1 MGWAIRDSLK
11 SFPNPRVPKVEMNTL
26 TTYIFL
32 DIDGVLVKEEVF
44 TEINLEEDL
53 PRLDKS
59 CANWFAETVRRY
71 PHTKIVISSSW
82 REIYSLEVIK
92 SVFPKDIADRI
103 EGTTPLYTRPAKF
116 FRYQEV
122 LDYLETHDA
131 LEQPWVAID
140 DIREH
145 YPPQVLVIVT
155 NPYVGFNETSAEELA
170 RFLNQ
175 VTHPMGFPQRV

>member
-1 MGWAIRDSLK
+1 
-11 SFPNPRVPKVEMNTL
+11 MNAL
-26 TTYIFL
+26 TPYIFL

-44 TEINLEEDL
+44 TELNLEEDL
-53 PRLDKS
+53 PRLDES
-59 CANWFAETVRRY
+59 CANYFAETVRRY

-82 REIYSLEVIK
+82 REIYSLEEIK
-92 SVFPKDIADRI
+92 SVFPKDIANRI
-103 EGTTPLYTRPAKF
+103 EGTTPLCTRPVKF

-122 LDYLETHDA
+122 LDYLEVHDA

-155 NPYVGFNETSAEELA
+155 DCYVGFNQTSA
-170 RFLNQ
+170 
-175 VTHPMGFPQRV
+175 